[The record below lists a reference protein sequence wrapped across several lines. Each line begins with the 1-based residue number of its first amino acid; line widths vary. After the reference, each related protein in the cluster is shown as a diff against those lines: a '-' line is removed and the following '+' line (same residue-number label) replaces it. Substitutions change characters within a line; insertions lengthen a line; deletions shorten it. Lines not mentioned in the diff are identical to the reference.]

1 MAPKETVRHR
11 KAVRRNIGSLL
22 TKCEDYSN
30 LGNIEVALYV
40 FFPDDGGFVSYEST
54 DLHWRQDIEAKK
66 SSTQPTLHLPE
77 NLKKC
82 IGQKVTGFYFKQKR
96 GRLPGVNKTGMAG
109 KSDMTGKADMT
120 SKTGTAMGHQTGVQT
135 RWTRS
140 LARAG
145 PANRRQAG
153 RRMGCAFPAMP
164 DLRIGSL
171 QPRGTIVCAS

>member
-1 MAPKETVRHR
+1 MVPKETVRHR

-40 FFPDDGGFVSYEST
+40 FFPDDGGLYHTSRPTCIGVRTS
-54 DLHWRQDIEAKK
+54 KP
-66 SSTQPTLHLPE
+66 STQPTLHLPE

-120 SKTGTAMGHQTGVQT
+120 SKTGTAVGHQTGVPT

-145 PANRRQAG
+145 PANRRQTG
-153 RRMGCAFPAMP
+153 RRVGCAFPAMP